1 MDNNRPNPKPI
12 LAIVGPTAIGKT
24 TVAIDVAKKVNG
36 EVIGLDSR
44 QIYKGMAIG
53 TAQPTIEE
61 LAAVP
66 HHLIG
71 VKDPDLPISAGKYA
85 KLVLNLVKDI
95 SERGKEPIICG
106 GAGLYYRAITKGIFS
121 ESKTDLDVR
130 EKLIQEYEEAG
141 PEGLLNRLLELD
153 PEYAV
158 KVHPNNK
165 KRLIRALEIYTVT
178 GKPPSEHFNRQAKSG
193 TPTLDFFTVLL
204 TLDRKEL
211 DKRIEKRTARMLD
224 SGWIE
229 ETKML
234 RKGNVAIGMHPMDS
248 IGYRQI
254 SAFLDGKLNKVD
266 LEAEIILRT
275 CQYARRQLQWFRQEN
290 IDLTIDIEIEPDK
303 VADHIVTGFNKH

>member
-95 SERGKEPIICG
+95 SERGKEPVICG

-275 CQYARRQLQWFRQEN
+275 CQYARRQLQWFRQEY
-290 IDLTIDIEIEPDK
+290 IDLTIDIEMKPDK

>member
-1 MDNNRPNPKPI
+1 MDNNRSNPKPV

-24 TVAIDVAKKVNG
+24 TVAIDVANKVNG
-36 EVIGLDSR
+36 EIIGLDSR
-44 QIYKGMAIG
+44 QIYKGMAVG

-61 LAAVP
+61 LAAAP

-71 VKDPDLPISAGKYA
+71 VKDPDSPISAGKYA

-121 ESKTDLDVR
+121 ESETDLDVR
-130 EKLIQEYEEAG
+130 EKLIQEYEETG
-141 PEGLLNRLLELD
+141 PDGLLNRLQELD

-165 KRLIRALEIYTVT
+165 KRLVRALEIYTVT
-178 GKPPSEHFNRQAKSG
+178 GKPPSEHFNRQEKFSI
-193 TPTLDFFTVLL
+193 PTLDLFTVLL
-204 TLDRKEL
+204 TIDRKEL
-211 DKRIEKRTARMLD
+211 DKRIAKRTVKMLN

-234 RKGNVAIGMHPMDS
+234 RKGNDPIAMHPMDS

-254 SAFLDGKLNKVD
+254 AAFLDGKLNKEE
-266 LEAEIILRT
+266 LEKKIILRT

-290 IDLTIDIEIEPDK
+290 IDLTIDIGISPDK
-303 VADHIVTGFNKH
+303 IAEHIVMGYKKQ

>member
-1 MDNNRPNPKPI
+1 MDNKRSNPKPV

-24 TVAIDVAKKVNG
+24 TVAIDVANKVNG
-36 EVIGLDSR
+36 EIIGLDSR
-44 QIYKGMAIG
+44 QIYKGMAVG

-61 LAAVP
+61 LAAAP

-71 VKDPDLPISAGKYA
+71 VKDPDSPISAGKYA

-121 ESKTDLDVR
+121 ESETDLDVR
-130 EKLIQEYEEAG
+130 EKLIQEYEETG
-141 PEGLLNRLLELD
+141 PEGLLNRLQELD

-178 GKPPSEHFNRQAKSG
+178 GKPPSEHFNRQEKIV
-193 TPTLDFFTVLL
+193 TPILNLFTVLL
-204 TLDRKEL
+204 TIDRKEL
-211 DKRIEKRTARMLD
+211 DKRIAKRTAKMLN

-229 ETKML
+229 EIKML
-234 RKGNVAIGMHPMDS
+234 RKGNDPIAMHPMDS

-254 SAFLDGKLNKVD
+254 AAFLDGKLNKEE
-266 LEAEIILRT
+266 LEEKIILRT

-290 IDLTIDIEIEPDK
+290 IDLTIDIGIAPDK
-303 VADHIVTGFNKH
+303 LADHIITGFKKQ

>member
-1 MDNNRPNPKPI
+1 MDNKRSKPKPV

-24 TVAIDVAKKVNG
+24 TVSIDVANKVNG
-36 EVIGLDSR
+36 EIIGLDSR
-44 QIYKGMAIG
+44 QIYRGMAVG

-61 LAAVP
+61 LAAAP

-71 VKDPDLPISAGKYA
+71 VKDPDSPISAGKYA

-121 ESKTDLDVR
+121 ESETDLDVR
-130 EKLIQEYEEAG
+130 EKLIQEYEETG
-141 PEGLLNRLLELD
+141 PDGLLNRLQELD
-153 PEYAV
+153 PEYAE

-165 KRLIRALEIYTVT
+165 KRLVRALEIYTVT
-178 GKPPSEHFNRQAKSG
+178 GKPPSEHFNRQEKIV
-193 TPTLDFFTVLL
+193 TPILNLFTVLL
-204 TLDRKEL
+204 TIGRKEL
-211 DKRIEKRTARMLD
+211 EKRIAKRTGRMLN

-234 RKGNVAIGMHPMDS
+234 RKGNDPIGMHPMDS

-254 SAFLDGKLNKVD
+254 TAFLDGKVNKEE
-266 LEAEIILRT
+266 LEAKIILRT

-290 IDLTIDIEIEPDK
+290 IDLTIDIGIAPDK
-303 VADHIVTGFNKH
+303 IADHIVTGYKKQ

>member
-1 MDNNRPNPKPI
+1 MDNKRSNPKPV

-24 TVAIDVAKKVNG
+24 TVAIDVANKVNG
-36 EVIGLDSR
+36 EIIGLDSR
-44 QIYKGMAIG
+44 QIYKGMAVG

-61 LAAVP
+61 LAAAP

-71 VKDPDLPISAGKYA
+71 VKDPDSPISAGKYA

-121 ESKTDLDVR
+121 ESETDLDVR
-130 EKLIQEYEEAG
+130 EKLVQEYEEIG
-141 PEGLLNRLLELD
+141 PDGLLNRLQELD

-178 GKPPSEHFNRQAKSG
+178 GKPPSEHFNRQEKFG
-193 TPTLDFFTVLL
+193 IPTLNLFTVLL
-204 TLDRKEL
+204 TIDRKEL
-211 DKRIEKRTARMLD
+211 GKRIAKRTAKMLN

-234 RKGNVAIGMHPMDS
+234 RKGIDPIAMHPIDS

-254 SAFLDGKLNKVD
+254 AAFLEGKLNKEE
-266 LEAEIILRT
+266 LEEKIILRT

-290 IDLTIDIEIEPDK
+290 IDLTIDIGIAPDK
-303 VADHIVTGFNKH
+303 IADHIVTGFNKQ

>member
-1 MDNNRPNPKPI
+1 MDYNRSNPKPV

-36 EVIGLDSR
+36 EIIGLDSR

-53 TAQPTIEE
+53 TAQPTVEE
-61 LAAVP
+61 LAAAP

-71 VKDPDLPISAGKYA
+71 VKDPDSAISAGIYA

-106 GAGLYYRAITKGIFS
+106 GAGLYYQAITKGIFS
-121 ESKTDLDVR
+121 ESETDLDVR
-130 EKLIQEYEEAG
+130 EKLIQEYEETG
-141 PEGLLNRLLELD
+141 PDGLLNRLQELD

-165 KRLIRALEIYTVT
+165 KRLVRALEIYTVT
-178 GKPPSEHFNRQAKSG
+178 GKPPSVHFNRQGKIG
-193 TPTLDFFTVLL
+193 KPTLNLFTVLL
-204 TLDRKEL
+204 TIDRKKLE
-211 DKRIEKRTARMLD
+211 KRIAKRTGRMLN

-234 RKGNVAIGMHPMDS
+234 RKGNDSIGIHPMDS

-254 SAFLDGKLNKVD
+254 AAFLDGKVNKEE
-266 LEAEIILRT
+266 LKEKIILRT
-275 CQYARRQLQWFRQEN
+275 RQYARRQLQWFRQEN
-290 IDLTIDIEIEPDK
+290 IDLIIDIGIGPDK
-303 VADHIVTGFNKH
+303 IADHIVTGYKKQ

>member
-1 MDNNRPNPKPI
+1 MDNKRSKPKPV

-24 TVAIDVAKKVNG
+24 IVAIDVANKVNG
-36 EVIGLDSR
+36 EIIGLDSR
-44 QIYKGMAIG
+44 QIYKGMGVG

-61 LAAVP
+61 LAAAP

-71 VKDPDLPISAGKYA
+71 VKDPDSPISAGKYA

-95 SERGKEPIICG
+95 SERGKEPIMCG

-121 ESKTDLDVR
+121 ESETDLDVR
-130 EKLIQEYEEAG
+130 EKLIQEYEETG
-141 PEGLLNRLLELD
+141 PEGLLNRLQELD

-178 GKPPSEHFNRQAKSG
+178 GKPPSEHFNRQEKFG
-193 TPTLDFFTVLL
+193 TPKLNLFTVLL
-204 TLDRKEL
+204 TIDRKEL
-211 DKRIEKRTARMLD
+211 DKRIAKRTTKMLN

-234 RKGNVAIGMHPMDS
+234 RKGNDPIAMHPMDS

-254 SAFLDGKLNKVD
+254 TAFLDGKLNKEELV
-266 LEAEIILRT
+266 AKIILRT

-290 IDLTIDIEIEPDK
+290 IDLTIDIGIAPDK
-303 VADHIVTGFNKH
+303 IADHIVTGFNKQ

>member
-1 MDNNRPNPKPI
+1 MDNKRSKPKPV

-24 TVAIDVAKKVNG
+24 TVAIDVANKVNG
-36 EVIGLDSR
+36 EIIGLDSR
-44 QIYKGMAIG
+44 QIYRGMAVG

-61 LAAVP
+61 LAAAP

-71 VKDPDLPISAGKYA
+71 VKDPDSPISAGKYA

-95 SERGKEPIICG
+95 SERGKEPIMCG

-121 ESKTDLDVR
+121 ESETDLDVR
-130 EKLIQEYEEAG
+130 EKLIQEYEETG
-141 PEGLLNRLLELD
+141 PDGLLNRLQELD

-178 GKPPSEHFNRQAKSG
+178 GKPPSEHFNRQEKFG
-193 TPTLDFFTVLL
+193 TPKLNLFTVLL
-204 TLDRKEL
+204 TIDRKEL
-211 DKRIEKRTARMLD
+211 DKRIAKRTAKMLN

-234 RKGNVAIGMHPMDS
+234 RKGNDPIAMHPMDS

-254 SAFLDGKLNKVD
+254 AAFLDGKLNKEE
-266 LEAEIILRT
+266 LEAKIILRT

-290 IDLTIDIEIEPDK
+290 IDLTIDIGIAPDK
-303 VADHIVTGFNKH
+303 IADHIVTGFKKQ

>member
-1 MDNNRPNPKPI
+1 MDYDLSNPKPV

-24 TVAIDVAKKVNG
+24 TAAIDVAKKVNG
-36 EVIGLDSR
+36 EIIGLDSR

-53 TAQPTIEE
+53 TAQPTVEE
-61 LAAVP
+61 LAAAP

-71 VKDPDLPISAGKYA
+71 IKDPDSVISAGKYA

-95 SERGKEPIICG
+95 SERGKEPILCG

-121 ESKTDLDVR
+121 ESETDLDVR
-130 EKLIQEYEEAG
+130 EKLIQEYEETG
-141 PEGLLNRLLELD
+141 PDGLLNRLRELD

-165 KRLIRALEIYTVT
+165 KRLVRALEIYTIT
-178 GKPPSEHFNRQAKSG
+178 GKPPSEHFNRQGKFG
-193 TPTLDFFTVLL
+193 KPTLNLFTVLL
-204 TLDRKEL
+204 TIDRKEL
-211 DKRIEKRTARMLD
+211 NKRIAKRTARMLN

-234 RKGNVAIGMHPMDS
+234 RKGNDSIGMHPMDS

-254 SAFLDGKLNKVD
+254 AAFLDGKLNKEE
-266 LEAEIILRT
+266 LEAKIILRT

-290 IDLTIDIEIEPDK
+290 IDLTIDIGIAPDK
-303 VADHIVTGFNKH
+303 IADHIVTGYKKQ

>member
-1 MDNNRPNPKPI
+1 MDNNRSNPKPV

-24 TVAIDVAKKVNG
+24 TVAIDVAKRVNG

-44 QIYKGMAIG
+44 QIYRGMAIG
-53 TAQPTIEE
+53 TSQPTIEE

-71 VKDPDLPISAGKYA
+71 VKDPNSPISAGKYA

-106 GAGLYYRAITKGIFS
+106 GAGLYYRAISKGIFS
-121 ESKTDLDVR
+121 ESETDLDVR
-130 EKLIQEYEEAG
+130 EKLIQEYEEIG
-141 PEGLLNRLLELD
+141 PEGLLNRLQELD

-158 KVHPNNK
+158 KVHPNNR

-178 GKPPSEHFNRQAKSG
+178 GKPPSEHFNRQEKFCA
-193 TPTLDFFTVLL
+193 PTLSLFTVLL
-204 TLDRKEL
+204 TIDRKEL
-211 DKRIEKRTARMLD
+211 DKRIAKRTAKMLN

-229 ETKML
+229 EIKML
-234 RKGNVAIGMHPMDS
+234 RKGNDPIAMHPMDS

-254 SAFLDGKLNKVD
+254 AAFLDGKLNKVE

-290 IDLTIDIEIEPDK
+290 INLTIDIEIEPDK

>member
-1 MDNNRPNPKPI
+1 MDSNRPNPKPI

-106 GAGLYYRAITKGIFS
+106 GAGLYYRAISKGIFS
-121 ESKTDLDVR
+121 ESETDLDVR
-130 EKLIQEYEEAG
+130 EKLIQEYEEIG
-141 PEGLLNRLLELD
+141 PEGLLNRLQELD

-158 KVHPNNK
+158 KVHPNNS

-178 GKPPSEHFNRQAKSG
+178 GKPPSEHFNRQEKFCA
-193 TPTLDFFTVLL
+193 PTLSLFTVLL
-204 TLDRKEL
+204 TIDRKEL

>member
-1 MDNNRPNPKPI
+1 MDYNRSNPKPV

-24 TVAIDVAKKVNG
+24 SVAIDVAKKVNG
-36 EVIGLDSR
+36 EIIGLDSR
-44 QIYKGMAIG
+44 QIYKGMAVG
-53 TAQPTIEE
+53 TAQPTVEE
-61 LAAVP
+61 LAAAP

-71 VKDPDLPISAGKYA
+71 VKDPNSAISAGKYA

-121 ESKTDLDVR
+121 ESESDLDVR
-130 EKLIQEYEEAG
+130 EKLIQEYEETG
-141 PEGLLNRLLELD
+141 PDGLLNRLQELD
-153 PEYAV
+153 PEYAE

-165 KRLIRALEIYTVT
+165 KRLVRALEIYTVT
-178 GKPPSEHFNRQAKSG
+178 GKPPSEHFNRQGKIG
-193 TPTLDFFTVLL
+193 KRTLNLFTVLL
-204 TLDRKEL
+204 TIGRKEL
-211 DKRIEKRTARMLD
+211 EKRIAKRTGRMLN

-234 RKGNVAIGMHPMDS
+234 RKGNDPIGMHPMDS

-254 SAFLDGKLNKVD
+254 TAFLDGKVNKEE
-266 LEAEIILRT
+266 LEAKIILRT

-290 IDLTIDIEIEPDK
+290 IDLTIDIGIAPDK
-303 VADHIVTGFNKH
+303 IADHIVTGFNKQ

>member
-1 MDNNRPNPKPI
+1 MDNNRSNPKPV

-36 EVIGLDSR
+36 EIIGLDSR
-44 QIYKGMAIG
+44 QIYKGMAVG

-61 LAAVP
+61 LAAAP

-71 VKDPDLPISAGKYA
+71 VKDTDSPISAGNYA

-130 EKLIQEYEEAG
+130 EKLIQEYEETG
-141 PEGLLNRLLELD
+141 PEGLLNQLQELD

-178 GKPPSEHFNRQAKSG
+178 GKPPSEHFNRQEKFG
-193 TPTLDFFTVLL
+193 IPKLNLFTVLL
-204 TLDRKEL
+204 TIDRKEL
-211 DKRIEKRTARMLD
+211 DKRIAKRTAKMLN

-229 ETKML
+229 EIKIL
-234 RKGNVAIGMHPMDS
+234 RKGNDPIAMHPMDS

-254 SAFLDGKLNKVD
+254 AAFLDGKLNKVE

-290 IDLTIDIEIEPDK
+290 INLTIDIEIEPDK

>member
-1 MDNNRPNPKPI
+1 MDNKRSNPKPV

-24 TVAIDVAKKVNG
+24 TVAIDVANKVNG
-36 EVIGLDSR
+36 EIIGLDSR
-44 QIYKGMAIG
+44 QIYKGMAVG

-61 LAAVP
+61 LAAAP

-71 VKDPDLPISAGKYA
+71 VKDPDSPISAGKYA

-95 SERGKEPIICG
+95 SERGKEPIMCG

-121 ESKTDLDVR
+121 ESETDLDVR
-130 EKLIQEYEEAG
+130 EKLIQEYEETG
-141 PEGLLNRLLELD
+141 PDGLLNRLQELD

-165 KRLIRALEIYTVT
+165 KRLIRALELYTVT
-178 GKPPSEHFNRQAKSG
+178 GKPPSEHFNRQEKIV
-193 TPTLDFFTVLL
+193 TPILNLFTVLL
-204 TLDRKEL
+204 TIDRKEL
-211 DKRIEKRTARMLD
+211 DKRIAKRTAKMLN

-234 RKGNVAIGMHPMDS
+234 RKGNDPIAMHPMDS

-254 SAFLDGKLNKVD
+254 AAFLDGKLNKEE
-266 LEAEIILRT
+266 LEEKIILRT

-290 IDLTIDIEIEPDK
+290 IDLTIDIGIAPDK
-303 VADHIVTGFNKH
+303 IADHIVTGFNKQ

>member
-1 MDNNRPNPKPI
+1 
-12 LAIVGPTAIGKT
+12 
-24 TVAIDVAKKVNG
+24 
-36 EVIGLDSR
+36 
-44 QIYKGMAIG
+44 MAVG

-61 LAAVP
+61 QAAAP

-71 VKDPDLPISAGKYA
+71 VKSPDSPISAGNYA
-85 KLVLNLVKDI
+85 KLVFNLVKDI
-95 SERGKEPIICG
+95 SERGKDPIICG

-121 ESKTDLDVR
+121 ESETDLDVR
-130 EKLIQEYEEAG
+130 EKLIQEYEETG
-141 PEGLLNRLLELD
+141 PEGLLNRLQELD

-178 GKPPSEHFNRQAKSG
+178 GKPPSEHFNRQEKFG
-193 TPTLDFFTVLL
+193 TPTLNLFTVLL
-204 TLDRKEL
+204 TIDRKEL
-211 DKRIEKRTARMLD
+211 DKRIAKRTAKMLN

-234 RKGNVAIGMHPMDS
+234 RKGNDPIAMHPMDS

-254 SAFLDGKLNKVD
+254 AAFLDGKLNKEE
-266 LEAEIILRT
+266 LEEKIILRT

-290 IDLTIDIEIEPDK
+290 IDLTIDIGIAPHK
-303 VADHIVTGFNKH
+303 LADHIVTGFKKQ

>member
-1 MDNNRPNPKPI
+1 MDNKLSNPKPV

-24 TVAIDVAKKVNG
+24 TVAIDVANKVNG
-36 EVIGLDSR
+36 EIIGLDSR
-44 QIYKGMAIG
+44 QIYKGMAVG

-61 LAAVP
+61 LAAAP

-71 VKDPDLPISAGKYA
+71 VKDPDSPISAGKYA

-121 ESKTDLDVR
+121 ESETDLDVR
-130 EKLIQEYEEAG
+130 EKLIQEYEEIG
-141 PEGLLNRLLELD
+141 PEGLLNRLQELD

-178 GKPPSEHFNRQAKSG
+178 GKPPSEHFNRQEKFG
-193 TPTLDFFTVLL
+193 TPTLNPFTVLL
-204 TLDRKEL
+204 TINRKEL
-211 DKRIEKRTARMLD
+211 DKRIAKRTVKMLN

-234 RKGNVAIGMHPMDS
+234 RKGNDPIAMHPMDS

-254 SAFLDGKLNKVD
+254 AALLDGKLNKEE
-266 LEAEIILRT
+266 LEAKIILRT

-290 IDLTIDIEIEPDK
+290 IDLTIDIGIAPDNLT
-303 VADHIVTGFNKH
+303 DHIVTGFKKQ

>member
-1 MDNNRPNPKPI
+1 MDNNRSNPKPV

-24 TVAIDVAKKVNG
+24 TVAIDVAKKLNG
-36 EVIGLDSR
+36 EIISLDSR
-44 QIYKGMAIG
+44 QIYKGMAVG
-53 TAQPTIEE
+53 TAQPTVEE
-61 LAAVP
+61 LAAAP

-71 VKDPDLPISAGKYA
+71 LKDPDSPISAGKYA
-85 KLVLNLVKDI
+85 KLVLHLVKDI

-106 GAGLYYRAITKGIFS
+106 GAGLYYRAIAKGIFTES
-121 ESKTDLDVR
+121 ETDLDVR
-130 EKLIQEYEEAG
+130 EKLIQEYEETG
-141 PEGLLNRLLELD
+141 PDGLLNRLQELD

-178 GKPPSEHFNRQAKSG
+178 GKPPSEHFNRQEKFG
-193 TPTLDFFTVLL
+193 IPTLDLFTVLL
-204 TLDRKEL
+204 TIDRKEL
-211 DKRIEKRTARMLD
+211 DKRIEKRTAKMLN

-234 RKGNVAIGMHPMDS
+234 RKGNDPIAMHPMDS

-254 SAFLDGKLNKVD
+254 AAFLDGKLNKEE
-266 LEAEIILRT
+266 LEAKIILRT

-290 IDLTIDIEIEPDK
+290 IDLTIDIGISPDK
-303 VADHIVTGFNKH
+303 IAEHIVMGYKKQ

>member
-1 MDNNRPNPKPI
+1 MDYDLSNPKPV

-24 TVAIDVAKKVNG
+24 TIAIDVAKKVNG
-36 EVIGLDSR
+36 EIIGLDSR
-44 QIYKGMAIG
+44 QIYKGMAVG
-53 TAQPTIEE
+53 TAQPTVEE

-71 VKDPDLPISAGKYA
+71 VKDTDSVISAGKYA

-106 GAGLYYRAITKGIFS
+106 GAGLYYQAITKGIFS
-121 ESKTDLDVR
+121 ESETDLDVR
-130 EKLIQEYEEAG
+130 EKLIQEYEETG
-141 PEGLLNRLLELD
+141 PDGLLNRLRELD

-165 KRLIRALEIYTVT
+165 KRLVRALEIYTIT
-178 GKPPSEHFNRQAKSG
+178 GKPPSEHFNRQGKFG
-193 TPTLDFFTVLL
+193 KPTLNLFTVLL
-204 TLDRKEL
+204 TIDRKEL
-211 DKRIEKRTARMLD
+211 NKRIAKRTGRMLN

-234 RKGNVAIGMHPMDS
+234 RKGNDSIGMHPMDS

-254 SAFLDGKLNKVD
+254 AAFLDGKVNKEE
-266 LEAEIILRT
+266 LEAKIILRT

-290 IDLTIDIEIEPDK
+290 IDLTIDIGIAPDK
-303 VADHIVTGFNKH
+303 IAHHIVTAYQKQ

>member
-1 MDNNRPNPKPI
+1 MDNKRSNPKPV

-24 TVAIDVAKKVNG
+24 TVAIDVANKVNG
-36 EVIGLDSR
+36 EIIGLDSR
-44 QIYKGMAIG
+44 QIYKGMAVG

-61 LAAVP
+61 LAAAP

-71 VKDPDLPISAGKYA
+71 VKDPDSPISAGKYA

-95 SERGKEPIICG
+95 SERGKEPIMCG

-121 ESKTDLDVR
+121 KSETDLDVR
-130 EKLIQEYEEAG
+130 EKLIQEYEETG
-141 PEGLLNRLLELD
+141 PEGLLNRLQELD

-178 GKPPSEHFNRQAKSG
+178 GKPPSEHFNRQEKIV
-193 TPTLDFFTVLL
+193 TPILNLFTVLL
-204 TLDRKEL
+204 TIDRKEL
-211 DKRIEKRTARMLD
+211 DKRIAKRTAKMLN

-234 RKGNVAIGMHPMDS
+234 RKGIDPIAMHPMDS

-254 SAFLDGKLNKVD
+254 AAFLDGKLNKEE
-266 LEAEIILRT
+266 LEAKIILRT

-290 IDLTIDIEIEPDK
+290 IDLTIDIGIAPDK
-303 VADHIVTGFNKH
+303 LADHIITGFKK

>member
-1 MDNNRPNPKPI
+1 MDNKRSKPKPV

-24 TVAIDVAKKVNG
+24 TVSIDVANKVNG
-36 EVIGLDSR
+36 EIIGLDSR
-44 QIYKGMAIG
+44 QIYKGMPVG

-61 LAAVP
+61 LAAAP

-71 VKDPDLPISAGKYA
+71 VKDPDSPISAGKYA

-95 SERGKEPIICG
+95 SERGKEPIMCG

-121 ESKTDLDVR
+121 ESETDLDVR
-130 EKLIQEYEEAG
+130 EKLIQEYEETG
-141 PEGLLNRLLELD
+141 PDGLLNRLQELD

-178 GKPPSEHFNRQAKSG
+178 GKPPSEHFNRQEKFG
-193 TPTLDFFTVLL
+193 IPTLNLFTVLL
-204 TLDRKEL
+204 TIDRKEL
-211 DKRIEKRTARMLD
+211 DKRIAKRTAKMLN

-234 RKGNVAIGMHPMDS
+234 RKGNDPIAMHPMDS

-254 SAFLDGKLNKVD
+254 TAFLDGKLNKEE
-266 LEAEIILRT
+266 LAGKIILRT

-290 IDLTIDIEIEPDK
+290 IDLTIDIGIAPDK
-303 VADHIVTGFNKH
+303 IADHIVTGFNKQ

>member
-1 MDNNRPNPKPI
+1 MDNNRSNPTSV
-12 LAIVGPTAIGKT
+12 LSIVGPTAIGKT

-36 EVIGLDSR
+36 EIIGLDSR
-44 QIYKGMAIG
+44 QIYKGMAVG

-61 LAAVP
+61 LAAAP

-71 VKDPDLPISAGKYA
+71 AKDPDSPISAGKYA

-121 ESKTDLDVR
+121 ESETHLDVR
-130 EKLIQEYEEAG
+130 EKLIQEYEETG
-141 PEGLLNRLLELD
+141 PDGLLNRLQELD

-178 GKPPSEHFNRQAKSG
+178 GKPPSEHFNRQEKFV
-193 TPTLDFFTVLL
+193 TPTLNLFTVLL
-204 TLDRKEL
+204 TINRKKL
-211 DKRIEKRTARMLD
+211 DKRIAKRTAKMLK

-234 RKGNVAIGMHPMDS
+234 RKGNDPIAMHPMDS

-254 SAFLDGKLNKVD
+254 AAFLDGKLNKEE
-266 LEAEIILRT
+266 LEEKIILRT
-275 CQYARRQLQWFRQEN
+275 CQYARRQLKWFRQEN
-290 IDLTIDIEIEPDK
+290 IDLTIDIGIAPDK
-303 VADHIVTGFNKH
+303 IVDHIVTGFKKQ

>member
-1 MDNNRPNPKPI
+1 MDYNRSNPKPV

-36 EVIGLDSR
+36 EIIGLDSR
-44 QIYKGMAIG
+44 QIYKGMAVG

-61 LAAVP
+61 LAAAP

-71 VKDPDLPISAGKYA
+71 VKDPDSAISAGIYA

-106 GAGLYYRAITKGIFS
+106 GAGLYYQAITKGIFS
-121 ESKTDLDVR
+121 ESETDLDVR
-130 EKLIQEYEEAG
+130 EKLIQEYEETG
-141 PEGLLNRLLELD
+141 PDGLLNRLQELD

-165 KRLIRALEIYTVT
+165 KRLVRALEIYTVT
-178 GKPPSEHFNRQAKSG
+178 GKPPSVHFNRQGKIG
-193 TPTLDFFTVLL
+193 KPTLNLFTVLL
-204 TLDRKEL
+204 TIDRKKLE
-211 DKRIEKRTARMLD
+211 KRIAKRTGRMLN

-234 RKGNVAIGMHPMDS
+234 RKGNDSIGIHPMDS

-254 SAFLDGKLNKVD
+254 AAFLDGKVNKEE
-266 LEAEIILRT
+266 LKEKIILRT
-275 CQYARRQLQWFRQEN
+275 RQYARRQLQWFRQEN
-290 IDLTIDIEIEPDK
+290 IDLTIDIGIGPDK
-303 VADHIVTGFNKH
+303 IADHIVTGYKKQ

>member
-1 MDNNRPNPKPI
+1 MDYNRSNPKPV

-36 EVIGLDSR
+36 EIIGLDSR

-61 LAAVP
+61 LAAAP

-71 VKDPDLPISAGKYA
+71 VKDPDSAISAGMYA

-106 GAGLYYRAITKGIFS
+106 GAGLYYQAITKGIFS
-121 ESKTDLDVR
+121 ESETDLDVR
-130 EKLIQEYEEAG
+130 EKLIQEYEETG
-141 PEGLLNRLLELD
+141 PDGLLNRLQELD

-165 KRLIRALEIYTVT
+165 KRLVRALEIYTVT
-178 GKPPSEHFNRQAKSG
+178 GKPPSVHFNRQGKIG
-193 TPTLDFFTVLL
+193 KPTLNLFTVLL
-204 TLDRKEL
+204 TIDRKKLE
-211 DKRIEKRTARMLD
+211 KRIAKRTGRMLN

-234 RKGNVAIGMHPMDS
+234 RKGNDSIGIHPMDS

-254 SAFLDGKLNKVD
+254 AAFLDGKVNKEE
-266 LEAEIILRT
+266 LKEKIILRT
-275 CQYARRQLQWFRQEN
+275 RQYARRQLQWFRQEN
-290 IDLTIDIEIEPDK
+290 IDLTIDIGIGPDK
-303 VADHIVTGFNKH
+303 IADHIVTGYKKQ

>member
-1 MDNNRPNPKPI
+1 MDNKRSNPKPV

-24 TVAIDVAKKVNG
+24 TVAIDVANKVNG
-36 EVIGLDSR
+36 EIIGLDSR
-44 QIYKGMAIG
+44 QIYKGMAVG

-61 LAAVP
+61 LAAAP

-71 VKDPDLPISAGKYA
+71 VKDPDSPISAGKYA

-95 SERGKEPIICG
+95 SERGKEPIMCG

-121 ESKTDLDVR
+121 ESETDLDVR
-130 EKLIQEYEEAG
+130 EKLIQEYEETG
-141 PEGLLNRLLELD
+141 PDGLLNRLQELD

-178 GKPPSEHFNRQAKSG
+178 GKPPSEHFNRQEKIV
-193 TPTLDFFTVLL
+193 TPILNLFTVLL
-204 TLDRKEL
+204 TIDRKEL
-211 DKRIEKRTARMLD
+211 DKRIAKRTAKMLN

-234 RKGNVAIGMHPMDS
+234 RKGNDPIAMHPMDS

-254 SAFLDGKLNKVD
+254 AAFLDGKLNKEE
-266 LEAEIILRT
+266 LEEKIILRT

-290 IDLTIDIEIEPDK
+290 IDLTIDIGIAPDK
-303 VADHIVTGFNKH
+303 IADHIVTGFNKQ

>member
-1 MDNNRPNPKPI
+1 MDNKRSNPKPV

-24 TVAIDVAKKVNG
+24 TVAIDVANKVNG
-36 EVIGLDSR
+36 EIIGLDSR
-44 QIYKGMAIG
+44 QIYRGMAVG

-61 LAAVP
+61 LAAAP

-71 VKDPDLPISAGKYA
+71 VKDPDSPISAGKYA

-121 ESKTDLDVR
+121 ESETDLDVR
-130 EKLIQEYEEAG
+130 EKLIQEYEETG
-141 PEGLLNRLLELD
+141 PEKLLNRLQELD

-178 GKPPSEHFNRQAKSG
+178 GKPPSEHFNRQEKFG
-193 TPTLDFFTVLL
+193 TPTLSLFTVLL
-204 TLDRKEL
+204 TIDRKEL
-211 DKRIEKRTARMLD
+211 DKRIAKRTAKMLN

-234 RKGNVAIGMHPMDS
+234 RKGNDPIAMHPMDS

-254 SAFLDGKLNKVD
+254 TAFLDGKLNKEE
-266 LEAEIILRT
+266 LAAKIILRT

-290 IDLTIDIEIEPDK
+290 IDLTIDIGIAPDK
-303 VADHIVTGFNKH
+303 LADHIITGFKKQ